1 MQRSGR
7 PLLAIEGQQDG
18 TVAVHVDWLGTL
30 DQRDVAQPGAPCF
43 GPPAAMM
50 QATSSCMLQ
59 PPSPYPERVLAPL
72 NYLPK

>member
-30 DQRDVAQPGAPCF
+30 DQWDVAQPGAPLF
-43 GPPAAMM
+43 SPPGRYDAGNIFLHAA
-50 QATSSCMLQ
+50 A
-59 PPSPYPERVLAPL
+59 AIPL
-72 NYLPK
+72 S